1 MSISNMFPKA
11 EVFFFFLFM
20 KNYNLWQIFPRKK
33 CNWLCV
39 FPFGIKLI
47 YYKDKEVNRTLSSFA
62 RHKVRV
68 NWALPSSCLP
78 RKVTQEIY
86 PRKFK
91 QNWLGKKE
99 RKLLPREANLQ
110 LSLLK
115 HFKRNTMENCI

>member
-11 EVFFFFLFM
+11 EVFFFFSFM
-20 KNYNLWQIFPRKK
+20 ENYNLWQIFPRKK

-47 YYKDKEVNRTLSSFA
+47 YYKDKEVNRTLLSFA

-78 RKVTQEIY
+78 RKFAQENLSKID
-86 PRKFK
+86 
-91 QNWLGKKE
+91 WGKKKE
-99 RKLLPREANLQ
+99 SYYPGKQ
-110 LSLLK
+110 
-115 HFKRNTMENCI
+115 TYD